1 VYFLALPTKVTM
13 LIADYEE
20 LLTLLETDKE
30 KWQWMIDDIQKQIRL
45 IGWLYPKC
53 NHCNKGRLQKIDT
66 YHHGKNMDIDIYR
79 CNNCKNRV
87 GVNAT

>member
-1 VYFLALPTKVTM
+1 MNKLNKPL
-13 LIADYEE
+13 
-20 LLTLLETDKE
+20 
-30 KWQWMIDDIQKQIRL
+30 KQCFIYVFMWRL

>member
-1 VYFLALPTKVTM
+1 MKRCRLKRYNFKIKNKMKKEAETLVKEQNGNDF
-13 LIADYEE
+13 IADVSA
-20 LLTLLETDKE
+20 
-30 KWQWMIDDIQKQIRL
+30 RL
-45 IGWLYPKC
+45 FGWLCPKC

-66 YHHGKNMDIDIYR
+66 YHHDKNMDIDIYR

>member
-1 VYFLALPTKVTM
+1 MSEHKISKWQDEDGSDF
-13 LIADYEE
+13 IADVSA
-20 LLTLLETDKE
+20 
-30 KWQWMIDDIQKQIRL
+30 RL
-45 IGWLYPKC
+45 FGWLCPKC

-66 YHHGKNMDIDIYR
+66 YHHDKNMDIDIYR

>member
-1 VYFLALPTKVTM
+1 MEDKITAEDMIERLG
-13 LIADYEE
+13 
-20 LLTLLETDKE
+20 LEKNP
-30 KWQWMIDDIQKQIRL
+30 KFSLHVVMWRL

-53 NHCNKGRLQKIDT
+53 NHCNNGRRTKIDT
-66 YHHGKNMDIDIYR
+66 YHYKPKMDIDIYR